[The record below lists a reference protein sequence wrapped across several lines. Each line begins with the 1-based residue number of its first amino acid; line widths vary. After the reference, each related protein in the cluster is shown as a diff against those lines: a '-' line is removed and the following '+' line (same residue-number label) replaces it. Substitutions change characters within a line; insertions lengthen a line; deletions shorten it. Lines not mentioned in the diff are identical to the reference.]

1 MANIPA
7 PGCSQYLPM
16 NTLNTALLRRSLNSW
31 ISSDI
36 PRVGPYWLQLFW
48 TGLLS
53 LAFAIAFTVLALAI
67 KTGDANLPGADRLLK
82 VFGQNLVISAT
93 VSYMIH
99 AFFEVGGRLIGGEAG
114 SERMRAWQR
123 VLYFGGLPMLGVIL
137 GWPLGLYLSGVGGLE
152 TFTGDQGRRIIVL
165 SLSLALLLTTLSYFW
180 FGARARALMAER
192 QATEAQLRLLQAQIE
207 PHFLFNT
214 LANVQSL
221 MDHDPPK
228 ARQMLQSFTDYL
240 RVSLG
245 ALRRDEGPL
254 SQELELARIYL
265 SLQQARMEDRLRF
278 TVQADEAAEQQMLP
292 PLLLQPLVEN
302 AVHHG
307 LEPSIEGGTLQ
318 VRAMV
323 QNKHL
328 VLEVLDDGRGLNA
341 APRPGPKRG
350 NGVALDNVRQRL
362 QARYGDAAK
371 LELLGTQAGTCAR
384 ITLPVQ
390 PTR

>member
-1 MANIPA
+1 
-7 PGCSQYLPM
+7 M
-16 NTLNTALLRRSLNSW
+16 NTLDTTLLRRSLNSW

-53 LAFAIAFTVLALAI
+53 LAFATAFTVLALALRA
-67 KTGDANLPGADRLLK
+67 GDANLPGADRVLK

-137 GWPLGLYLSGVGGLE
+137 GWPLGLWLSGVGGLE

-180 FGARARALMAER
+180 FGARARALLAER

-265 SLQQARMEDRLRF
+265 SLQQGRMADRLRF
-278 TVQADEAAEQQMLP
+278 TVQADEAAAQQMMP

-307 LEPSIEGGTLQ
+307 LEPSIEGGTVQ

-371 LELLGTQAGTCAR
+371 LELLATQAGTCAR
-384 ITLPVQ
+384 ITLPLQ
-390 PTR
+390 ATP

>member
-1 MANIPA
+1 MT
-7 PGCSQYLPM
+7 SLPIRLARAWK
-16 NTLNTALLRRSLNSW
+16 NFSSYDDYEQTPQWLRLLVTVLFSLGIALIFTVAGFVMFASGDGAWRNWRGWMEWYGRNLIIALT
-31 ISSDI
+31 I
-36 PRVGPYWLQLFW
+36 
-48 TGLLS
+48 GLLIYAAYY
-53 LAFAIAFTVLALAI
+53 LLY
-67 KTGDANLPGADRLLK
+67 RLLG
-82 VFGQNLVISAT
+82 VPRI
-93 VSYMIH
+93 
-99 AFFEVGGRLIGGEAG
+99 
-114 SERMRAWQR
+114 RAMGASKQR
-123 VLYFGGLPMLGVIL
+123 WLFACVPIVVTAV
-137 GWPLGLYLSGVGGLE
+137 GWPLGVWLAGGSFSGMFVGLQ
-152 TFTGDQGRRIIVL
+152 DMNQVARLVL
-165 SLSLALLLTTLSYFW
+165 SVSLVGFLFYAVFSNK
-180 FGARARALMAER
+180 ARAAEAER
-192 QATEAQLRLLQAQIE
+192 REAAARLQLLQAQIE